1 LQAWRVTAQVARQA
15 KAQLRPEP
23 HLPSRSIKL
32 CCLCCGCRTLVA
44 WFLRPVPNPWSLSS
58 QYPPHQYLMV
68 YAVEAVSAV
77 FAVIVIAVVLS
88 AHVLLV
94 IIPVAPNVLT
104 MQLAWFECVF
114 GKFSVARVPVVG
126 LVPVVSVTVPL
137 TPSHTWLVAHAMLGP
152 DPAAAPAATPIVPVP
167 MMNFP
172 CRKPVAVVF
181 PLPVT

>member
-1 LQAWRVTAQVARQA
+1 M
-15 KAQLRPEP
+15 
-23 HLPSRSIKL
+23 I
-32 CCLCCGCRTLVA
+32 
-44 WFLRPVPNPWSLSS
+44 
-58 QYPPHQYLMV
+58 V
-68 YAVEAVSAV
+68 YAVDAVSAV

-88 AHVLLV
+88 THVLVV
-94 IIPVAPNVLT
+94 IIAVALNVLT
-104 MQLAWFECVF
+104 MQLAWFVCVF
-114 GKFSVARVPVVG
+114 GKLSVASVPVVG

-137 TPSHTWLVAHAMLGP
+137 TPSHRWLVAHAICGL